1 MNESSCDALIL
12 VSFSDKATFI
22 GEYEKFIKPIE
33 EQKKYD
39 AKFNKDGGLILLH
52 ETSFKRLVYSPIGPV
67 NRDFDDIRNF
77 SDAAV
82 RGISRA
88 LKAGARNPLIVLPKG
103 NDIPQKYSH
112 FDLAIVLGIYQILY
126 VPLEN
131 REFKS
136 IKKVDSVGFTNFA
149 DAKRKA
155 EVLKLANAIECGRG
169 VARDIGGSDP
179 ERMSAP
185 KVVEYVQEIF
195 KNTCIKIEIINDIAV
210 IEKEF
215 PCLGMLLDQ
224 WSMTT

>member
-1 MNESSCDALIL
+1 MTSLNESNCDALIL
-12 VSFSDKATFI
+12 VSYSDKTTFT
-22 GEYEKFIKPIE
+22 GSYEKYGSHVE
-33 EQKKYD
+33 EQKKFD
-39 AKFNKDGGLILLH
+39 AKFSKEGGLILLK
-52 ETSFKRLVYSPIGPV
+52 ETPFKRLVYAPIGPV

-88 LKAGARNPLIVLPKG
+88 LKAGSRNPLIVLPNGDAVPK
-103 NDIPQKYSH
+103 KYSY

-136 IKKVDSVGFTNFA
+136 VKKVDSLGFTNFA
-149 DAKRKA
+149 DGKRQA
-155 EVLKLANAIECGRG
+155 EILKLANGIECGRA

-185 KVVEYVQEIF
+185 KVVEYVEELF
-195 KNTCIKIEIINDIAV
+195 RGSSIKVEVISDLKV

-215 PCLGMLLDQ
+215 PCLGM
-224 WSMTT
+224 SP